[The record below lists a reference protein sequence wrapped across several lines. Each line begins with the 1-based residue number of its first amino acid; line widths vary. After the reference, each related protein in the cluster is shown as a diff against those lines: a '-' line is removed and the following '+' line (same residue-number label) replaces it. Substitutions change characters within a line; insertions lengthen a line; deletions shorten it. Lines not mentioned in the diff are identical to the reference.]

1 MLKPA
6 ALGPLLTAAVAT
18 IFSVVTV
25 EPASAQ
31 RYQDRQ
37 YRAYGWTGFYF
48 GGSIGAR
55 YTDAKWVTSRLAN
68 INNPNGPLIGAA
80 QPDSDQV
87 DSRSFNGAL
96 HTGYNWH
103 AGSWV
108 WGIEGDVGFARS
120 SKSLA
125 GFPGTAPTTV
135 ASDKLTAQAGNDGSL
150 RLRAGVLLSPNTL
163 WYATGGLAVQDAQL
177 RAACP
182 TTLGWCTVA
191 HNESVGKTLLG
202 YTLGGGV
209 ETAISRHWLAR
220 IEYRYSDF
228 GKFDHTFFV
237 NTPDDRLVGTGR
249 FDSHKLGVGLSYKY

>member
-1 MLKPA
+1 MLKRITLSTLFGA
-6 ALGPLLTAAVAT
+6 ILATAL
-18 IFSVVTV
+18 SVVPV
-25 EPASAQ
+25 NSANAQ

-55 YTDAKWVTSRLAN
+55 YTDAKWATSMLAD
-68 INNPNGPLIGAA
+68 INNPNGPLIRAT
-80 QPDSDQV
+80 QPDSDQA

-120 SKSLA
+120 SKTLS
-125 GFPGTAPTTV
+125 GFPGTAPTIV
-135 ASDKLTAQAGNDGSL
+135 PSDKLTAEAGNDGSI

-163 WYATGGLAVQDAQL
+163 WYATGGLAVQEAQL
-177 RAACP
+177 RAACT
-182 TTLGWCTVA
+182 TTLGWCTVL

-209 ETAISRHWLAR
+209 ETAITRNWLTR
-220 IEYRYSDF
+220 LEYRFSNF
-228 GKFDHTFFV
+228 GKFDHTFFT